1 MNFLNINPV
10 KGLIYAAVLNGIVAP
25 IILIFIV
32 RISSNKKI
40 MGEYKNNF
48 ITKSIG
54 WIITI
59 FMATTALATIYSLF

>member
-1 MNFLNINPV
+1 M

-32 RISSNKKI
+32 RISSSKKI
-40 MGEYKNNF
+40 MGEYRNNF
-48 ITKSIG
+48 ITKLLG

-59 FMATTALATIYSLF
+59 FMGLTALATIYSIFWV